1 MSSYFYNYRKK
12 REIFF
17 FRIQMT
23 FWGKIFR
30 LCLYL
35 LIVINLCNKIK
46 FQCTK
51 HLVCRHQIAV
61 KMPTIAIM
69 EIVHHPAWSV
79 TLTSKISEVAS
90 KKITTTT
97 IAAHLA
103 FSLSW
108 TKSLDGD
115 QTTSPQMTLCPTIC
129 PKTWRSTLLISE
141 KIIQFKWVLS
151 RVLVI
156 SNSNLFPNFS

>member
-1 MSSYFYNYRKK
+1 
-12 REIFF
+12 
-17 FRIQMT
+17 MT

-51 HLVCRHQIAV
+51 HLVYRHQIAV
-61 KMPTIAIM
+61 RTLTIATM
-69 EIVHHPAWSV
+69 AIVHHPAWSV

-97 IAAHLA
+97 IAALLA

-108 TKSLDGD
+108 TKSSDGD
-115 QTTSPQMTLCPTIC
+115 QTTLPQMTHCQITCL
-129 PKTWRSTLLISE
+129 KTWRSTLLISE
-141 KIIQFKWVLS
+141 RIIQFKWVYS
-151 RVLVI
+151 WVLTI
-156 SNSNLFPNFS
+156 SNSNLLPNSS